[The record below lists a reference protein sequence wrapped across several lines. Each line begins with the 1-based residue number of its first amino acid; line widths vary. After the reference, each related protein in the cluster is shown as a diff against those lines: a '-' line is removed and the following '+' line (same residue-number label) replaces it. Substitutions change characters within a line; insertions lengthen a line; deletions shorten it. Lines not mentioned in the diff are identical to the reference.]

1 MPFPRG
7 ARAYHQIQPAE
18 KVEMHQAHPT
28 QSADQHHP
36 PSLVLEPP
44 EEAERKKTSSDEEKN
59 PAGKNV
65 YLSLVF
71 IKLPV
76 S

>member
-7 ARAYHQIQPAE
+7 AGAHHQIQPAQ
-18 KVEMHQAHPT
+18 KVPDMDQGHPT

-36 PSLVLEPP
+36 PNLELELP

-59 PAGKNV
+59 PAGKKCLLVTPV
-65 YLSLVF
+65 Y
-71 IKLPV
+71 
-76 S
+76 